1 MPRECSGPAVEA
13 RPDLGGRG
21 DGRRRGLSVYERAP
35 PAEGGAGGSG
45 TPSPRDLNPGSVGLH
60 PPEKDGPAGRRVMR
74 TGGGTRG
81 RRGLRA
87 PAQARETSTR
97 RLPPPRRRRGRKPS
111 QPTLRAPQASL
122 DPASHRTEGSSAG
135 PQSAGRSP
143 QHGRP
148 GRFLLRNGGRVQ
160 PRRRL
165 CSASGAGPWEPWDPA
180 ASGAFGTSQ
189 GARKHY
195 LHPTSSRELRRAP
208 VKQSAVSAVCRW
220 QRILQGRSAPQ
231 DEERRKTSGCRVDP
245 GRAFAFALDGGSW
258 RTAGNVLPRT
268 IPAQLRGRLV

>member
-60 PPEKDGPAGRRVMR
+60 PPEKDGPAGRRVMQ
-74 TGGGTRG
+74 TGGGPRG

-87 PAQARETSTR
+87 PARARETSTR

-122 DPASHRTEGSSAG
+122 DPASHRTE
-135 PQSAGRSP
+135 
-143 QHGRP
+143 
-148 GRFLLRNGGRVQ
+148 
-160 PRRRL
+160 
-165 CSASGAGPWEPWDPA
+165 
-180 ASGAFGTSQ
+180 
-189 GARKHY
+189 
-195 LHPTSSRELRRAP
+195 
-208 VKQSAVSAVCRW
+208 
-220 QRILQGRSAPQ
+220 
-231 DEERRKTSGCRVDP
+231 
-245 GRAFAFALDGGSW
+245 AL
-258 RTAGNVLPRT
+258 
-268 IPAQLRGRLV
+268 LRGRRAQGAAHSTAARAGFCFETGAASNRGGDSAARAGRARGNPGTRQRPEHSGLLRGRGSATCTPCRPVNCGGRRSSSRRCPRFADGRGFCRDGPRPRTRSGERPRAVALIREEALRLLWTAAHGGQPGMSYPERSPLS

>member
-74 TGGGTRG
+74 TGGGPRG

-87 PAQARETSTR
+87 PARARETSMR

-135 PQSAGRSP
+135 PQSAGHGP
-143 QHGRP
+143 QHGCP

-160 PRRRL
+160 LRRRL
-165 CSASGAGPWEPWDPA
+165 CSASGAARGNPGTRQRPEH
-180 ASGAFGTSQ
+180 SG
-189 GARKHY
+189 
-195 LHPTSSRELRRAP
+195 L
-208 VKQSAVSAVCRW
+208 
-220 QRILQGRSAPQ
+220 
-231 DEERRKTSGCRVDP
+231 
-245 GRAFAFALDGGSW
+245 
-258 RTAGNVLPRT
+258 
-268 IPAQLRGRLV
+268 LRGRGSATCTPRRPVNCGGRRSSSRRCPRFADGRGFCRDGPRPRTRSGERPRAVTLIREEPLRLLWTAAHGGQPGMSYPERSPLS